1 MLSGKKME
9 LYKKDLYIIF
19 QILVNMFRMFGFVL
33 VIPTIVAIAREEY
46 RMAGIFALMAVC
58 MILIFIPLK
67 RLLRYDE
74 CKTKHALVSLALAWI
89 CISIASSIPF
99 MWSGMTFINSF
110 FESFSGWTGTGLTMI
125 QDPSSLPGSLNF
137 FRGFIQ
143 WVGGLGIVILT
154 LLLYEKPK
162 TAQALFL
169 AEGRFE
175 DFYLNFSKIA
185 RIIVL
190 IFAAYTIIGVF
201 ALRLAG
207 VPFFDAVVNALT
219 TISTGG
225 YSTNPIGIGAYGRV
239 PMLIA
244 IVMMYIGGTS
254 FLTHYKI
261 LKGKLYKLFTN
272 PEIRFMFLIVIM
284 ASAIVGIDLYKTAN
298 HDYYAGFFYI
308 IAAITGTGAGTSVS
322 VNNFPT
328 VTLFVLILLMMCGA
342 TYGSTTGAIKIWRIM
357 IILKNIKREII
368 KPFYPSGT
376 ILPIKMGNNKISDE
390 DCLRASTYALLYLAL
405 IAAGTLIF
413 MFAGYKFMESFFLVS
428 SAQGNVGL
436 NIATENYFNMSPIL
450 KLELIFHMLLGRL
463 EIIPFLIML
472 RSILSIRS

>member
-1 MLSGKKME
+1 MG
-9 LYKKDLYIIF
+9 LYKKDFYIVF
-19 QILVNMFRMFGFVL
+19 QILVNMFRMFGFIL

-46 RMAGIFALMAVC
+46 QMAGVFALMTLC
-58 MILIFIPLK
+58 MMLVFLPLK
-67 RLLRYDE
+67 RFLRYEE
-74 CKTKHALVSLALAWI
+74 CKTKHALISLALAWI
-89 CISIASSIPF
+89 CISIVSSIPF
-99 MWSGMTFINSF
+99 MWSGITFIDSF

-125 QDPSSLPGSLNF
+125 QDPSLLPGSLNF

-143 WVGGLGIVILT
+143 WVGGLGIVVLT

-190 IFAAYTIIGVF
+190 IFTAYTVIGIVALIIT
-201 ALRLAG
+201 G

-225 YSTNPIGIGAYGRV
+225 YSTNPLGIGAYGRL
-239 PMLIA
+239 PMIIA
-244 IVMMYIGGTS
+244 IVLMYLGGTS

-261 LKGKLYKLFTN
+261 LKGRLYKLFTN
-272 PEIRFMFLIVIM
+272 PEIRFMFLITLI
-284 ASAIVGIDLYKTAN
+284 ASAIVGVDLYKTAN
-298 HDYYAGFFYI
+298 HSYYEGFFYI
-308 IAAITGTGAGTSVS
+308 VAAITGTGAGTIPG
-322 VNNFPT
+322 VNSFPT

-342 TYGSTTGAIKIWRIM
+342 TYGSTTGAIKIWRVM
-357 IILKNIKREII
+357 IIIKNIKREII
-368 KPFYPSGT
+368 KPFYPQGT
-376 ILPIKMGNNKISDE
+376 ILPIKMGNNRISDE
-390 DCLRASTYALLYLAL
+390 ECLRVSTYALLYLAL

-413 MFAGYKFMESFFLVS
+413 VFAGYRFMESFFLIS

-436 NIATENYFNMSPIL
+436 NILTENYFNMSPIL

-463 EIIPFLIML
+463 EIIPFLIMI
-472 RSILSIRS
+472 RSILSIRD

>member
-1 MLSGKKME
+1 MG
-9 LYKKDLYIIF
+9 LYKKDFYIVF
-19 QILVNMFRMFGFVL
+19 QILVNMFRMFGFIL

-46 RMAGIFALMAVC
+46 WMAGIFTLMALC
-58 MILIFIPLK
+58 MMLVFLPLK
-67 RLLRYDE
+67 RFLRYEE
-74 CKTKHALVSLALAWI
+74 CKTKHALISLALAWI
-89 CISIASSIPF
+89 CISIVSSIPF
-99 MWSGMTFINSF
+99 MWSGMTFIDSF

-125 QDPSSLPGSLNF
+125 QDPSLLPGSLNF

-143 WVGGLGIVILT
+143 WVGGLGIVVLT

-162 TAQALFL
+162 TAQVLFL

-190 IFAAYTIIGVF
+190 IFTAYTVIGIVALII
-201 ALRLAG
+201 AG

-225 YSTNPIGIGAYGRV
+225 YSTNPLGVGAYGRL
-239 PMLIA
+239 PMIIA
-244 IVMMYIGGTS
+244 IILMYTGGTS

-261 LKGKLYKLFTN
+261 LKGRLYKLFTN
-272 PEIRFMFLIVIM
+272 PEIRFMFLITLI

-298 HDYYAGFFYI
+298 YNYYEGFFYI
-308 IAAITGTGAGTSVS
+308 VAAITGTGAGTSIG
-322 VNNFPT
+322 VNSFPT

-342 TYGSTTGAIKIWRIM
+342 TYGSTTGAIKIWRVM
-357 IILKNIKREII
+357 IIIKNIKREII
-368 KPFYPSGT
+368 KPFYPQGT
-376 ILPIKMGNNKISDE
+376 ILPIRMGNNRISDD
-390 DCLRASTYALLYLAL
+390 DCLKASTYALLYLAL

-413 MFAGYKFMESFFLVS
+413 IFAGYRFMESFFLIS

-436 NIATENYFNMSPIL
+436 NMLTENYFNMSPIL

-463 EIIPFLIML
+463 EIIPFLIMI
-472 RSILSIRS
+472 RSILSVRG